1 MAVCPVCGCKTEDLD
16 FVQRTLQKKDCRICS
31 FCDRQL
37 KAFDSGSEPSGSQL
51 KWLDA
56 VISKDV
62 SERDGELLGILKS
75 IRGEYPETQA
85 QQNVG
90 TQQKNTVFQNSEPG
104 KKEVQSFDDFG
115 DANQIIKDLQKRIAA
130 LDTEIRF
137 MKRKQ
142 MIKTAVELGVPVVL
156 FLLLIIIFV
165 SSGLL
170 ENLKT
175 IFEMA
180 GYVL

>member
-1 MAVCPVCGCKTEDLD
+1 MAVCPVCGCKTEEID
-16 FVQRTLQKKDCRICS
+16 FVERKLQEKDCKVCS

-37 KAFDSGSEPSGSQL
+37 KVFDSDAEPSGAQL

-56 VISKDV
+56 IISKEV
-62 SERDGELLGILKS
+62 SDRDEVLFTILKN
-75 IRGEYPETQA
+75 IRSKYPETQT
-85 QQNVG
+85 QQPVDA
-90 TQQKNTVFQNSEPG
+90 QQKNSSVQKSERN
-104 KKEVQSFDDFG
+104 KKSVLSDDDFDD
-115 DANQIIKDLQKRIAA
+115 NQLIKDLQKRISA
-130 LDTEIRF
+130 LEAEIRM

-142 MIKTAVELGVPVVL
+142 MIKTVVELGVPVAL

-180 GYVL
+180 GYAF